1 MQKARRHPN
10 PLAGKRLRLVVSV
23 WFQVLFTRLLGVL
36 FTFPSRYWFAIG
48 HERVFSLGG
57 WCPQLQTGF
66 LRPRPTQ
73 DPRWNVR
80 LASTG
85 LSPSSVRLSR
95 PLRLRLAFRVQVLQP
110 RSGRNH
116 GGLGCF
122 PFARH
127 YSGNRVCF
135 LFLRVLR
142 CFSSPG
148 WLRCTYVFSAG

>member
-1 MQKARRHPN
+1 MQKARRHPTK
-10 PLAGKRLRLVVSV
+10 GLRLVVSA

-36 FTFPSRYWFAIG
+36 FTFPSRYWFTIG

-73 DPRWNVR
+73 DTRRITR

-85 LSPSSVRLSR
+85 LSPSSVSLSR
-95 PLRLRLAFRVQVLQP
+95 RLRLRLVIVMQVLQP
-110 RSGRNH
+110 QYGRNRT
-116 GGLGCF
+116 GLGCF

-127 YSGNRVCF
+127 YSGNRCCF

-148 WLRCTYVFSAG
+148 WLSHAYGFSME